1 MTQPK
6 YTQETILEIEDF
18 FQSNFKQKCINRVQ
32 SGPSKGSMYL
42 SYRYLNPEQ
51 RNLLEE
57 FSANRFG
64 NSFKNV
70 QTSINQR
77 IKKGSLFV
85 GEQKTEQSSEAP
97 DTVFT
102 NVIVKCSKLV
112 RENKMTHSDMCEVLE
127 NLYP

>member
-6 YTQETILEIEDF
+6 YTQETISEIEDF

-32 SGPSKGSMYL
+32 SGPSEGLMYL

-51 RNLLEE
+51 RKLLEE
-57 FSANRFG
+57 FSANKFG

-85 GEQKTEQSSEAP
+85 EEQEAEQPSEAP

-112 RENKMTHSDMCEVLE
+112 RENKMTHSEMCEVLE